1 MGKGY
6 QAHETYVANFQM
18 YFSLIKTAFTI
29 SLIIQIIF
37 LCSVWHKANQKLS
50 QINLGYTNV
59 KITQNM
65 FFNYCLSLEK
75 YLHLPE
81 REIFI
86 NDPSMI
92 KVFGQQNSVPVSYYR
107 SRLDSLSENAFY
119 KAKNHLIRNF
129 RLSFWAYLIGFFIVI
144 YFIKK
149 SKKMSEE
156 KFVRGVKLIPESELN
171 EKLNHEAEKENITHL
186 QIGKT
191 KILRRLEPYQILILG
206 AIGSGKSVLLN
217 QILHQINVRK
227 TNEQLNDKAIVYD
240 MKGEFIAKQFQP
252 DDMIFSPFDRR
263 SVQWR
268 FFNEIET
275 YPDFDIVANS
285 LYVPEKK
292 EDEYWYNCAKDVFR
306 SGLVWLYQ
314 NDRTTNRDIVDF
326 FAQSNRTIVDCF
338 SSLAEAERGAIKH
351 IDKSDSNTSASIIS
365 ILQQRLQFFRY
376 LVDMDGDFSF
386 RKYIRDENQKNNLY
400 LLNIEQ
406 YADIFRPLMTFA
418 VDTLIRETISLSD
431 NRDRRIFFI
440 IDELGRLY
448 KIESIMNLL
457 TIGRSK
463 GGSLIVATQDLGRIK
478 NTYGQEMVETFY
490 NGFNTNFIFRIN
502 EPNTADFLSKAI
514 GEKEVIKKME
524 SRQMSP
530 SDWGDRTS
538 ITDQEKTERIILGTE
553 FQNFKDF
560 EAIIRISNFGIS
572 KITIPRIFYPEVN
585 NYFEQKEFEIKTNTD
600 EVIEE
605 TDIKPKIN
613 FDRL

>member
-1 MGKGY
+1 MIMGKGY
-6 QAHETYVANFQM
+6 QAHETYAANFQM
-18 YFSLIKTAFTI
+18 YLSLIRTA
-29 SLIIQIIF
+29 LIIGLVVQVIF
-37 LCSVWHKANQKLS
+37 LWSVWNKTINELLRL
-50 QINLGYTNV
+50 NLGYRNIKV
-59 KITQNM
+59 SHDM
-65 FFNYCLSLEK
+65 FINYCISFEK
-75 YLHLPE
+75 YLNLPE
-81 REIFI
+81 RQII
-86 NDPSMI
+86 LTDPDLSKLFNYQSKI
-92 KVFGQQNSVPVSYYR
+92 PISLYR
-107 SRLDSLSENAFY
+107 SRLDMLTDKAFFR
-119 KAKNHLIRNF
+119 AKNHIVKSF
-129 RLSFWAYLIGFFIVI
+129 KFSFWAYSISVFIVI
-144 YFIKK
+144 FFIYK
-149 SKKMSEE
+149 SKEMSEE
-156 KFVRGVKLIPESELN
+156 KFVRGVQLIPEEELN
-171 EKLNHEAEKENITHL
+171 RKLDEEARKEKISQI

-191 KILRRLEPYQILILG
+191 KILRRLEPYQILVLG
-206 AIGSGKSVLLN
+206 ATGSGKSVLLN
-217 QILHQINVRK
+217 QILHQINERK
-227 TNEQLNDKAIVYD
+227 IKEQLNDKMIIYD
-240 MKGEFIAKQFQP
+240 MKGEFIAKQLKP
-252 DDMIFSPFDRR
+252 GDMIFSPFDRR
-263 SVQWR
+263 SVQWS

-275 YPDFDIVANS
+275 YPDFDIIANS

-306 SGLVWLYQ
+306 SGLVWLKQ
-314 NDRTTNRDIVDF
+314 NGKTSNQDIVDF
-326 FAQSNRTIVDCF
+326 FAKSNQEMVKCF
-338 SSLAEAERGAIKH
+338 STLNETERGAIKH

-376 LVDMDGDFSF
+376 LVDMDGEFSF
-386 RKYIRDENQKNNLY
+386 RRYIRDENQKNNLF

-431 NRDRRIFFI
+431 NRERRIFFI

-538 ITDQEKTERIILGTE
+538 ISDQEKIERLILGTE
-553 FQNFKDF
+553 FQSFKDF
-560 EAIIRISNFGIS
+560 EAIIKISNFGVS
-572 KITIPRIFYPEVN
+572 KITIPKIFYPEIN
-585 NYFEQKEFEIKTNTD
+585 KYFEQKEFEIKNNTQ
-600 EVIEE
+600 ENIIV
-605 TDIKPKIN
+605 KPDFN
-613 FDRL
+613 RL